1 MIRQR
6 RNTFS
11 LACCCFV
18 ASTYSCSLVILQPAL
33 QAAVL
38 MCNLEPSAL
47 SECRKTIPKSNITT
61 DQRHFISPPPKKKE
75 KNLYY
80 QLFEESKINPK

>member
-18 ASTYSCSLVILQPAL
+18 ASTCSCSLVILQPAL

-38 MCNLEPSAL
+38 VGNLEPSAL

-61 DQRHFISPPPKKKE
+61 DQRHFISPPPQKRE
-75 KNLYY
+75 KFVL
-80 QLFEESKINPK
+80 STI

>member
-18 ASTYSCSLVILQPAL
+18 ASTCSCSLVILQPAL
-33 QAAVL
+33 KAAVL
-38 MCNLEPSAL
+38 VSNLEPSAL

-61 DQRHFISPPPKKKE
+61 DQRHFISPPPPKKKR
-75 KNLYY
+75 
-80 QLFEESKINPK
+80 KICIINYLKKAK

>member
-18 ASTYSCSLVILQPAL
+18 ASTCSCSLVILQPAL

-38 MCNLEPSAL
+38 VSNLEPTAL

-61 DQRHFISPPPKKKE
+61 DQRHFISPPPQKRE
-75 KNLYY
+75 KFVL
-80 QLFEESKINPK
+80 STI

>member
-18 ASTYSCSLVILQPAL
+18 ASTCSCSLVILQPAL

-38 MCNLEPSAL
+38 VSNLEPSAF
-47 SECRKTIPKSNITT
+47 SECCKTKPKSNITAN
-61 DQRHFISPPPKKKE
+61 QRHFIPPPGRVIITMP
-75 KNLYY
+75 YGG
-80 QLFEESKINPK
+80 SDKIERL

>member
-18 ASTYSCSLVILQPAL
+18 ASTCSCSLVILQPAL

-38 MCNLEPSAL
+38 VSNLEPSAL

-61 DQRHFISPPPKKKE
+61 DQRHFISPPPKKRE
-75 KNLYY
+75 KFVL
-80 QLFEESKINPK
+80 STI

>member
-18 ASTYSCSLVILQPAL
+18 ASTCSCSLERSCGFKVG
-33 QAAVL
+33 
-38 MCNLEPSAL
+38 
-47 SECRKTIPKSNITT
+47 RITFNT
-61 DQRHFISPPPKKKE
+61 SLAWFSFFFGLTGLLYHFVQ
-75 KNLYY
+75 N
-80 QLFEESKINPK
+80 

>member
-18 ASTYSCSLVILQPAL
+18 ASTCSCSLVILQPAL

-38 MCNLEPSAL
+38 EYTRKLTVPQFGKQDIRFAYVTTLLCL
-47 SECRKTIPKSNITT
+47 SLTLRNEAVG
-61 DQRHFISPPPKKKE
+61 
-75 KNLYY
+75 
-80 QLFEESKINPK
+80 SKLVE